1 MQLRQDIERMFQSGI
16 DLGEKIV
23 AKADCL
29 TASDNEEFVYKA
41 SMFFFFCKAYKSYQA
56 IRLLFREGFPEDAF
70 ILTRSIFEISL
81 QGQFMREDPK
91 PRARLFTEHDPV
103 MRYRYYEK
111 LKKLGD
117 TLLVPAIEGRKN
129 ELSELKQH
137 YDRLKGKYPVGSNWW
152 GNSIAWLAKHL
163 GKNMEMRY
171 AAIYWMQ
178 CNLSHSGAPSVKDYM
193 DEQKAGLKVNCYPN
207 PFNDVMVPQEAT
219 LFFLSVA
226 QLAAEALELDLSN
239 DVDKAWKEFRNVVET
254 VRSAN

>member
-1 MQLRQDIERMFQSGI
+1 M

-29 TASDNEEFVYKA
+29 SASDNEEFVYKA

-70 ILTRSIFEISL
+70 ILARSIFEISL
-81 QGQFMREDPK
+81 QAQYMKEDPK
-91 PRARLFTEHDPV
+91 PRARLFAEHDPV

-117 TLLVPAIEGRKN
+117 TLLVPAIEGRKE

-137 YDRLKGKYPVGSNWW
+137 YDRLKGNYPESRGWW
-152 GNSIAWLAKHL
+152 GNSLAWLAKHL
-163 GKNMEMRY
+163 GRNMEIRY

-178 CNLSHSGAPSVKDYM
+178 SNLSHSGAPSVKDYM
-193 DEQKAGLKVNCYPN
+193 DEQKTGLKVNCYPSRSR
-207 PFNDVMVPQEAT
+207 DVMVPQEAT
-219 LFFLSVA
+219 LFFLSIA
-226 QLAAEALELDLSN
+226 QLTAEALELDVSN
-239 DVDKAWKEFRNVVET
+239 DVDEAWKEFRNLVET
-254 VRSAN
+254 IGTAN